1 MLLFLPVFSMP
12 LFLAEIA
19 AKRGFIISSTSP
31 DPIGYRLMNRNP
43 ILECLAN
50 QMNHDQ
56 ERTAEKTTGL
66 GLRDEIIS
74 VLTENEFEWPQ
85 QNNITKE
92 QWIIYMKKTPT
103 FYRQKVKNPSEMHT
117 YEGIL
122 LDLAT
127 KHLKKRIVLIPFLE
141 GDQEEIFQKYNSMQS
156 NSKCSYYL
164 LCCRKASIEN
174 FYMSIFPDWEKISQ
188 IVWQIHNHR
197 RKSFSF

>member
-1 MLLFLPVFSMP
+1 MRLFS
-12 LFLAEIA
+12 AEIA
-19 AKRGFIISSTSP
+19 SKGGFIISPTLP
-31 DPIGYRLMNRNP
+31 DPISYLSYRLEIKNP
-43 ILECLAN
+43 IFECLAN

-56 ERTAEKTTGL
+56 ERTVTYSITGL

-74 VLTENEFEWPQ
+74 ALTENKIEWPL

-92 QWIIYMKKTPT
+92 QWIFYMKKAPT
-103 FYRQKVKNPSEMHT
+103 FYVLKAKYASEMIA

-164 LCCRKASIEN
+164 LCCRKACIDN
-174 FYMSIFPDWEKISQ
+174 FYMSVFPDWEKISQ